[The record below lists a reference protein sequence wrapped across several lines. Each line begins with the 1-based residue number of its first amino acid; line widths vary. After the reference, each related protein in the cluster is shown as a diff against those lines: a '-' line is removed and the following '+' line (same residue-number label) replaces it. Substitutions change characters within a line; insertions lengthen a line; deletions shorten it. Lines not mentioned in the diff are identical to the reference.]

1 MWTAWN
7 LHHRHGREKC
17 WPMTKRSSGQRQ
29 KYVPTLI
36 PFFVSDRWKIFQE
49 QQKDGKAKLK
59 ISRSNSS
66 FQDAVGLDGEP
77 IEIEW
82 QTCQCSTALSGTRM
96 TQHVLRMPKKSGITP
111 WNSCKDIARFW
122 VQDRKKSGM
131 AIPTIKKDSGVA
143 PPTKWYTNSK
153 RLVILSSKAP
163 VLWRW
168 FLIQN
173 SCSTQFTLWITSE
186 LRIGVINSPWQNKKK
201 DKSVLL
207 WTSKFWPQWN
217 QKKWNCWYLLRPRHL
232 ETGCREAGKEGS
244 AYTTLWKNSSN
255 ILCLRWRRTKFD
267 RMQTT
272 DGREITPLCRDY
284 SSSWTYR
291 TTRALSANPE
301 GTIIGPVLEL
311 HVIKNSFLTDMAK
324 KLQFNHLQTQNTQ
337 LTLLFPEK
345 KSVFWMKFM
354 ITDKSSGPA
363 MN

>member
-7 LHHRHGREKC
+7 LHHRPWTRKMLANDQAVKWAKAKVCAYADSVLCVGQVKDI
-17 WPMTKRSSGQRQ
+17 SGA
-29 KYVPTLI
+29 TE
-36 PFFVSDRWKIFQE
+36 RWKGQVE
-49 QQKDGKAKLK
+49 DLK
-59 ISRSNSS
+59 KQFVVPRR
-66 FQDAVGLDGEP
+66 
-77 IEIEW
+77 
-82 QTCQCSTALSGTRM
+82 SGTRRRTDWNRVANM
-96 TQHVLRMPKKSGITP
+96 SMFNGIE
-111 WNSCKDIARFW
+111 WNKNDATCISNAEEVRNYAMKFLQGHCTFLGP
-122 VQDRKKSGM
+122 DRKKSGM

-201 DKSVLL
+201 
-207 WTSKFWPQWN
+207 TSRYYCGHQNFDHSGTRRSGIAGISSDPGTWKQDAGGWKRRFSLHNFVKKFFQ
-217 QKKWNCWYLLRPRHL
+217 HL
-232 ETGCREAGKEGS
+232 VFAVKTH
-244 AYTTLWKNSSN
+244 
-255 ILCLRWRRTKFD
+255 KFD